1 MPIDEVTI
9 VRRCSHCATEIEVLK
24 IKKDN
29 MMLSSKELVWCP
41 ECQAERPETRDVAG
55 RLEAIR
61 HEQMGYPQSF
71 TEPPVRSSS
80 GG

>member
-1 MPIDEVTI
+1 MGYTVGY
-9 VRRCSHCATEIEVLK
+9 RRVGRLMKADLK

-71 TEPPVRSSS
+71 TEPPVRSSL